1 MNTKLNSL
9 LGLAGALALA
19 STLGRGTAPS
29 PTLALT
35 ELAVLSTQAPAA
47 APLGAAFTY
56 QGQLR
61 KGGSPVSDACNAAFS
76 LYDAANGGAQ
86 IGGTVTS
93 PTLQVYGGLFTIA
106 LDFGPGAFDGQARW
120 LETSVGCGEA
130 PAVLAPRTA
139 LNATPYAL
147 YAAKAGNVQGTLYSP
162 LLRPQTLDLASADA
176 GLKGFYGGFTDGRY
190 GYFVPSSNDSGRS
203 GIVARVDLHN
213 FTTGGVT
220 SLDLASVDAGLK
232 SFAGGFTDGR
242 YGYFVPN
249 TNDSG
254 RSGKVARVDLQNF
267 VTATVTALD
276 LTSVD
281 AGLKGFIGGFT
292 DGRYGYF
299 VPFLNDG
306 YSGKVAR
313 VDLQNFTTGGVTSL
327 DLASVDPGLRGFQG
341 GFTDGRY
348 GYFVPFYN
356 GSARSGKVARVDLQ
370 NFTSGGVTSLDL
382 ASVDAG
388 LKGFNGGFTDGRYG
402 YFVPNGNN
410 SGPSGKVARADLQN
424 FTAGGV
430 SWLDMASTDAG
441 LKGFFGGFTDGRYGY
456 FVPFYINGAF
466 SGKVARADLQNFTT
480 SGVSWLDMASTDAGL
495 TGFFGGFTDG
505 RYGYFVPNSVN
516 SGWSGKVARVQ
527 LFSNGA
533 P

>member
-35 ELAVLSTQAPAA
+35 ELTALSTQAPAS

-61 KGGSPVSDACNAAFS
+61 KGGSPVSGACNAAFG

-147 YAAKAGNVQGTLYSP
+147 YAAKAGNAPGTLYSP

-176 GLKGFYGGFTDGRY
+176 GLTGFYGGFTDGRY
-190 GYFVPSSNDSGRS
+190 GYFVPRSNVSGNS
-203 GIVARVDLHN
+203 GKVARVDLQN
-213 FTTGGVT
+213 FTSGGVT
-220 SLDLASVDAGLK
+220 SLDLASVDAGLR
-232 SFAGGFTDGR
+232 GF
-242 YGYFVPN
+242 
-249 TNDSG
+249 
-254 RSGKVARVDLQNF
+254 Q
-267 VTATVTALD
+267 
-276 LTSVD
+276 
-281 AGLKGFIGGFT
+281 GGFT

-299 VPFLNDG
+299 VPFLNES

-327 DLASVDPGLRGFQG
+327 DLASVDPGLKGFTG
-341 GFTDGRY
+341 GFTDGHY
-348 GYFVPFYN
+348 GYFAPYNN
-356 GSARSGKVARVDLQ
+356 GSGPSGKVARVDLQ

-388 LKGFNGGFTDGRYG
+388 LMGFNGGFTDGRYG
-402 YFVPNGNN
+402 YFVPNTN
-410 SGPSGKVARADLQN
+410 SGSSGKVARADLQN
-424 FTAGGV
+424 FT
-430 SWLDMASTDAG
+430 
-441 LKGFFGGFTDGRYGY
+441 
-456 FVPFYINGAF
+456 P
-466 SGKVARADLQNFTT
+466 

-495 TGFFGGFTDG
+495 TGFLGGFTDG
-505 RYGYFVPNSVN
+505 RYGYFVPNSN
-516 SGWSGKVARVQ
+516 SVWSGKVARIQ